1 MNKLEQQ
8 DTEGEIHERSR
19 INYLNNL
26 KGLVTWN
33 KQLKINL
40 K

>member
-1 MNKLEQQ
+1 MNKMEKL
-8 DTEGEIHERSR
+8 DTEEEIRERSR
-19 INYLNNL
+19 TNYLNNL

>member
-1 MNKLEQQ
+1 MNKMEQQ
-8 DTEGEIHERSR
+8 DTEEEIHELSR
-19 INYLNNL
+19 TNYLNNL
-26 KGLVTWN
+26 KGLVNWN